1 MTDPVSGVAANSAQ
15 KIAENAA
22 SSGAEEATS
31 EDGAS
36 FDEVMTKVQDNAASA
51 ATDGAAGAQEVDGV
65 DAVDQVQEVEGPAQA
80 RLDDFVNR
88 INGDQAEIESMLE
101 RGMGGGEMSQK
112 DLLQV
117 QALIY
122 GHAQRV
128 ELTTKV
134 VSNATKGVKQ
144 VMNTQV

>member
-1 MTDPVSGVAANSAQ
+1 MTDPISGAAASSAQ
-15 KIAENAA
+15 KLAENA
-22 SSGAEEATS
+22 STPGVEESTGQN
-31 EDGAS
+31 GAS
-36 FDEVMTKVQDNAASA
+36 FDDVMDKVQPGEQVDQPDTAA
-51 ATDGAAGAQEVDGV
+51 VDGV
-65 DAVDQVQEVEGPAQA
+65 EPADQVQQVEGPAKA
-80 RLDDFVNR
+80 RLDDFIGR
-88 INGDQAEIESMLE
+88 INTDQAEIEAMLE

-128 ELTTKV
+128 ELTSKV
-134 VSNATKGVKQ
+134 VSNAAKGVKQ

>member
-1 MTDPVSGVAANSAQ
+1 MTDPVSGAAASSAQ
-15 KIAENAA
+15 KVAENA
-22 SSGAEEATS
+22 STSGVEEAGGD
-31 EDGAS
+31 DGAS
-36 FDEVMTKVQDNAASA
+36 FDDVMEQVQQADEAAQDNPEASA
-51 ATDGAAGAQEVDGV
+51 VDGV
-65 DAVDQVQEVEGPAQA
+65 DEVDQVQQVDGPAKS

-88 INGDQAEIESMLE
+88 INADQSEIEQMLE
-101 RGMGGGEMSQK
+101 KGMGGGEMSQK

-128 ELTTKV
+128 DLTTKV

-144 VMNTQV
+144 VRNTQV

>member
-1 MTDPVSGVAANSAQ
+1 MTDPVSGAAASSAQ
-15 KIAENAA
+15 KVAENA
-22 SSGAEEATS
+22 STSGVEEAGGD
-31 EDGAS
+31 DGAS
-36 FDEVMTKVQDNAASA
+36 FDDVMEQVQQADEAAQDNPEASA
-51 ATDGAAGAQEVDGV
+51 VDGV
-65 DAVDQVQEVEGPAQA
+65 DEVDQVQQVDGPAKS

-88 INGDQAEIESMLE
+88 INADQSEAEQMLE
-101 RGMGGGEMSQK
+101 KGMGGGEMSQK

-128 ELTTKV
+128 DLTTKV

>member
-1 MTDPVSGVAANSAQ
+1 MTDPVSGAAASSAQ
-15 KIAENAA
+15 KVAENA
-22 SSGAEEATS
+22 STSGVEEAGGD
-31 EDGAS
+31 DGAS
-36 FDEVMTKVQDNAASA
+36 FDDVMDQVQQADEAAQDNPEASA
-51 ATDGAAGAQEVDGV
+51 VDGV
-65 DAVDQVQEVEGPAQA
+65 DEVDQVQQVDGPAKS

-88 INGDQAEIESMLE
+88 INADQSEIEQMLE
-101 RGMGGGEMSQK
+101 KGMGGGEMSQK

-128 ELTTKV
+128 DLTTKV